1 MNTLEK
7 FYRTPDGKIVFN
19 ALASVGAEHSFPCAH
34 LHGYRDNG
42 FPAQSPAQSTE
53 ENIWAAFS
61 GMTQASIA
69 AE

>member
-19 ALASVGAEHSFPCAH
+19 ALASVGAEQSFSCAH

-42 FPAQSPAQSTE
+42 FPAELPVQSAE

-61 GMTQASIA
+61 GMTQLSCA